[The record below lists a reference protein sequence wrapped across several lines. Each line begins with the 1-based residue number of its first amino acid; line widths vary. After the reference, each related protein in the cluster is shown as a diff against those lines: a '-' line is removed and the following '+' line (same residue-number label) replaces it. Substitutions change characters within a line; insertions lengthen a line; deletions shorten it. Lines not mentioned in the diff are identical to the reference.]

1 MEIEMESIIFVI
13 LVGQA
18 FVNIGYLINF
28 ATRLAKVETHLVHLM
43 RAEGVPVND

>member
-1 MEIEMESIIFVI
+1 MMDMQSVIFVI
-13 LVGQA
+13 LIGQA

-43 RAEGVPVND
+43 KAEGVPIDG

>member
-1 MEIEMESIIFVI
+1 MMDMQSIIFVVLI
-13 LVGQA
+13 GQA

-43 RAEGVPVND
+43 KAEGVSVDG